1 MLLHPNHGVG
11 FLSHFP
17 SLPSNSFISYDA
29 VQWFKRNVEG
39 VGDDMKATERL
50 EVRFKYS
57 PTKLQF
63 KNSIHSLVNVIN
75 NILWTLKDL

>member
-1 MLLHPNHGVG
+1 MSSHELILLKENASNDDIIEMLLHPNHGLG

-39 VGDDMKATERL
+39 VSDDMKATERL
-50 EVRFKYS
+50 EVRFRY
-57 PTKLQF
+57 F
-63 KNSIHSLVNVIN
+63 SIEF
-75 NILWTLKDL
+75 

>member
-39 VGDDMKATERL
+39 VSDDMKATERL
-50 EVRFKYS
+50 EVKFGYS
-57 PTKLQF
+57 PTGFQLENF
-63 KNSIHSLVNVIN
+63 FRLLVWFLFSYFVGA
-75 NILWTLKDL
+75 